1 MEIDWSREWL
11 ASLLWVARVFV
22 FTVIGFVLV
31 AWFRYG
37 VPGGAAVLAAL
48 GHVLHSAPTELAQ
61 LAPDPDG
68 CVVAAVDGD
77 VRPARCRLSYQ
88 ATHVQRCRSS
98 THDILED
105 DRDLRHPGNCQCDTR
120 THHVL
125 GRPGTDHSL
134 AAVA

>member
-31 AWFRYG
+31 AGFDTAYPVG
-37 VPGGAAVLAAL
+37 PTVLAAL

-68 CVVAAVDGD
+68 CVVVAVDGD
-77 VRPARCRLSYQ
+77 VRPARCRSPTR
-88 ATHVQRCRSS
+88 ATTCTQRCRSS
-98 THDILED
+98 TH
-105 DRDLRHPGNCQCDTR
+105 P
-120 THHVL
+120 
-125 GRPGTDHSL
+125 HSGG
-134 AAVA
+134 